1 MNGLGLLVPKW
12 KKNMFV
18 YLKDKVFKWQ
28 INNKKKYGKH
38 YTKIQMMYSLMQPIQ
53 RESNRYT
60 LNFDNYFH
68 IIRQLYKMF
77 IKWTRF
83 SSKLYVR

>member
-1 MNGLGLLVPKW
+1 
-12 KKNMFV
+12 
-18 YLKDKVFKWQ
+18 
-28 INNKKKYGKH
+28 
-38 YTKIQMMYSLMQPIQ
+38 MMHSLMQPIK

-77 IKWTRF
+77 IK
-83 SSKLYVR
+83 